1 MKHSRAP
8 QQTGSWKIA
17 LAIFLAFLAAALY
30 YLRWV
35 FFSTA
40 SFHSEMLRFFL
51 GDFAFL
57 FLQVLVVTV
66 FLETYLKRREERAK
80 RQKLNMII
88 GAFFSETG
96 FELFGDIAHTDA
108 ASEMLRI
115 SASPQPDWTH
125 KDFEQARAAMSTHVP
140 QIEPT
145 TEQLAEINALLKE
158 RKKSLLAL
166 LTNQALLDHE
176 SFTDLL
182 WSISH
187 LTDEL
192 AARHAFDSLPE
203 KDILHLSVDIE
214 RTYGILGIT
223 WLDYLEHLQDR
234 YPYLYSLAIRNN
246 PLNPHCVVE
255 VR

>member
-1 MKHSRAP
+1 MKQTRAP
-8 QQTGSWKIA
+8 QQTASWKII
-17 LAIFLAFLAAALY
+17 LAIFLALLTGALY

-35 FFSTA
+35 FFSTEN
-40 SFHSEMLRFFL
+40 FHSEMLRFFL

-66 FLETYLKRREERAK
+66 FLETYLKRREQRIQ

-96 FELFGDIAHTDA
+96 FELLGDIARIDA
-108 ASEMLRI
+108 ASEELRKN
-115 SASPQPDWTH
+115 ASPRSDWTH
-125 KDFEQARAAMSTHVP
+125 KDFEKARMAMATHIPEIVP
-140 QIEPT
+140 TP
-145 TEQLAEINALLKE
+145 EQLANINTLLKE
-158 RKKSLLAL
+158 KKKSLLAL

-187 LTDEL
+187 LADEL
-192 AARHAFDSLPE
+192 AARGVFTSLP
-203 KDILHLSVDIE
+203 KNDIMHLSVDIE

-223 WLDYLEHLQDR
+223 WLDYLEHLQSR
-234 YPYLYSLAIRNN
+234 YPYLYSLAVRNN

-255 VR
+255 VS

>member
-1 MKHSRAP
+1 MKQSRAP
-8 QQTGSWKIA
+8 QQRVTWKFVLA
-17 LAIFLAFLAAALY
+17 LFLALLTGVFY
-30 YLRWV
+30 YLRWS
-35 FFSTA
+35 FFSTT

-96 FELFGDIAHTDA
+96 FELLGDIADVDA
-108 ASEMLRI
+108 NSDELRRN
-115 SASPQPDWTH
+115 ASPQQNWNH
-125 KDFEQARAAMSTHVP
+125 KDFEQARLAIANHVP
-140 QIEPT
+140 AIQPT
-145 TEQLAEINALLKE
+145 TKQLADMNILLKE
-158 RKKSLLAL
+158 KKKSLLSL

-187 LTDEL
+187 LADEL
-192 AARHAFDSLPE
+192 SARSNFELLP
-203 KDILHLSVDIE
+203 KTDILHLSVDIE
-214 RTYGILGIT
+214 RTYGILGLT
-223 WLDYLEHLQDR
+223 WLDYLEHLQAR
-234 YPYLYSLAIRNN
+234 YPYLYSLAVRDN
-246 PLNPHCVVE
+246 PLNPSCVVE